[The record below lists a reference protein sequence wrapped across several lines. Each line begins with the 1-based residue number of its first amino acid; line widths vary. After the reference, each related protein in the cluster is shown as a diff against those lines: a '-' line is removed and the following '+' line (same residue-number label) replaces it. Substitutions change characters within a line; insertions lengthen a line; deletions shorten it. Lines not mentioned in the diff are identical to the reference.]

1 MNPILS
7 TALGV
12 LLGTVPLLGML
23 AWNMVEVKEIRKELS
38 LIRTELSKIT
48 ERVAILEE
56 RDRMTHSL
64 VKK

>member
-12 LLGTVPLLGML
+12 FLGTVPLLGML
-23 AWNMVEVKEIRKELS
+23 AWNMVEVKEIRRELS

-56 RDRMTHSL
+56 RNRMTQFFG
-64 VKK
+64 

>member
-23 AWNMVEVKEIRKELS
+23 AWNMVEVKEIRRELS

-56 RDRMTHSL
+56 RNRMTQFFG
-64 VKK
+64 